1 MRKDPK
7 QSFGKRIKELRKK
20 LNMSQESLADV
31 CGLHRTYIGAVERG
45 ERNISLENI
54 VIIARAL
61 KVNPADLLKDIK

>member
-7 QSFGKRIKELRKK
+7 QLFGKRIKELRKK